1 MPPAS
6 TLHAPPPTHPTH
18 GRLTQ
23 HAPQFLT
30 PHPPI
35 TPLTVLTLLA
45 QAIVELDAAAYPI
58 IKALPA
64 DSFPAF
70 SAKIGDLFLGFKPD
84 KLAKSINLGADLF
97 NSVPQDDM

>member
-1 MPPAS
+1 MAGGVPS
-6 TLHAPPPTHPTH
+6 TYQTRPR
-18 GRLTQ
+18 GG
-23 HAPQFLT
+23 
-30 PHPPI
+30 
-35 TPLTVLTLLA
+35 
-45 QAIVELDAAAYPI
+45 
-58 IKALPA
+58 A